1 MNSRALARLPLPVV
15 SIALLLGISGGAGLA
30 HETLWTRRLVD
41 LLGAT
46 GESISRT
53 LGCFFLGLSL
63 GAAWAAILARN
74 SQRPLRTAAIAELGV
89 ALLCLPIATLPLW
102 IEPLWP
108 QLGMEGLLGPI
119 GQLIKWGLSVGLVVP
134 PAVAMGLVL
143 PLVVADVRE
152 RLPSDRDYSLW
163 LYTINTAG
171 GVLGLLAVTLVLLP
185 TFGAWWSMILA
196 AAANFVVAIAL
207 FRLDRAREAN
217 SRSISCPV
225 SFNEGVRRLR
235 GPLAFRLS
243 IGFFSGFCV
252 LAVEVLAIRLVM
264 LAAPLSYHSPAVVLA
279 TVIGC
284 LAISSALVG
293 WWSVS
298 GRAHAVL
305 ATILPIAAVALALAP
320 WLFLTIASWW
330 EVGPEPTLFVF
341 LGKIAALVALA
352 FGPVFL
358 LCGCFFP
365 LVFADDPSFQPSAGF
380 YGQLLAVNG
389 LGGWLGAEF
398 ASAILL
404 PTAGIHVGFG
414 VLATLTATV
423 GIVVLLMEREK
434 RSSGEKLATIGCLV
448 IVLGATF
455 GPLRELPVINPHL
468 GFRVIDQRMDRDGT
482 VAVVEHDSFGRALL
496 VSNQYLL
503 GSTRAVADQQ
513 RQAHLPLVLH
523 PAPESVAFIGIA
535 TGITPGAALLH
546 EPVQKIVAIELSP
559 AVVDL
564 ARNHFQ
570 KENLGLLDDPRTTV
584 VIEDAR
590 TILAASTGEFDV
602 VIGDLILPW
611 SPGEGRLYTQEHFAA
626 VRRSLKSGGL
636 YCQWLPVY
644 QLTPSHLQTIVKT
657 FRSVFPRAEL
667 LRRELGTG
675 TPAIGLVGWS
685 DGRTI
690 DWNIVERRCHA
701 VAEDRQVADPSILA
715 ADTVAMLFLGSAAI
729 MDGGDVLNTLNNSH
743 VEIEA
748 GRQRVTGKPGSV
760 YLAGTRWLETLRR
773 YSWDWN
779 GAPDQVRSRAAMGL
793 SWSIVES
800 DRNRPQGPADLA
812 RLDPSFRLP
821 AELVDNPIVD
831 WGLWP
836 GDTVLI
842 QQVVND
848 TRAKTEGIRQP
859 LSLDSRR

>member
-1 MNSRALARLPLPVV
+1 MTSRAKTHLPLSVV
-15 SIALLLGISGGAGLA
+15 AIASLVGISGGAALA

-63 GAAWAAILARN
+63 GAAWAAILARWT
-74 SQRPLRTAAIAELGV
+74 QRPLRTAAIAELGV

-119 GQLIKWGLSVGLVVP
+119 GQLVKWGLSVGLVVP
-134 PAVAMGLVL
+134 PAVAMGIVL
-143 PLVVADVRE
+143 PLVVTDVRE
-152 RLPSDRDYSLW
+152 RFPSNRDDSLW

-171 GVLGLLAVTLVLLP
+171 GVLGLLTVTLILIP
-185 TFGAWWSMILA
+185 AIGAWWSMILA
-196 AAANFVVAIAL
+196 AALNLVVAASL
-207 FRLDRAREAN
+207 FLLDRAREAN
-217 SRSISCPV
+217 RRTISCPV

-305 ATILPIAAVALALAP
+305 ATLLPIAAVGIVLAP

-341 LGKIAALVALA
+341 LGKIAALVALS

-365 LVFADDPSFQPSAGF
+365 LVFADDPSSQPSAGF

-398 ASAILL
+398 ASAVLL
-404 PTAGIHVGFG
+404 PTVGIHIGFG
-414 VLATLTATV
+414 ILATLTATV
-423 GIVVLLMEREK
+423 GVVVLLTEREK
-434 RSSGEKLATIGCLV
+434 SSGSEKLATIGCLV
-448 IVLGATF
+448 LVLGATF

-468 GFRVIDQRMDRDGT
+468 GFRVVDQRMERDGT
-482 VAVVEHDSFGRALL
+482 VAVVEHESFGRALL

-503 GSTRAVADQQ
+503 GSTRATADQQ
-513 RQAHLPLVLH
+513 RQTHLPLVLH
-523 PAPESVAFIGIA
+523 PEPESVAFIGIA
-535 TGITPGAALLH
+535 TGITPGAAILH

-564 ARNHFQ
+564 ARHHFHE
-570 KENLGLLDDPRTTV
+570 ENLGLLDDPRTTV

-590 TILAASTGEFDV
+590 TVLAAASGEFDV

-611 SPGEGRLYTQEHFAA
+611 SPGEGRLYTREHFAA
-626 VRRSLKSGGL
+626 VRRSLKPGGL

-644 QLTPSHLQTIVKT
+644 QLPPSQLQTIVKT
-657 FRSVFPRAEL
+657 FRSIFPRAEL
-667 LRRELGTG
+667 LRRELRVG
-675 TPAIGLVGWS
+675 TPALGLIGYS
-685 DGRTI
+685 DDRTI
-690 DWNIVERRCHA
+690 DWETIEERCRA
-701 VAEDRQVADPSILA
+701 VAESRRVSDPSVLTV
-715 ADTVAMLFLGSAAI
+715 DTVAMLYLGAATTL
-729 MDGGDVLNTLNNSH
+729 DGGDVLNTLNNSC

-748 GRQRVTGKPGSV
+748 GLQRVTGKPGSV
-760 YLAGTRWLETLRR
+760 YLVGTRWLETLGR

-779 GAPDQVRSRAAMGL
+779 GVPDQVRRRAAMGL
-793 SWSIVES
+793 NWSRSEGE
-800 DRNRPQGPADLA
+800 RNRSQLRADLA
-812 RLDPSFRLP
+812 RLDPTFEIP
-821 AELVDNPIVD
+821 VELASNAAVN
-831 WGLWP
+831 WELWP
-836 GDTVLI
+836 GDAVLI
-842 QQVVND
+842 QQVVNK
-848 TRAKTEGIRQP
+848 TRAKSEGIRQP
-859 LSLDSRR
+859 LSLDSRP